1 MKRGTDILHP
11 YAFILHSSFKLQT
24 VSDDGRRVC
33 TSSHPIRARIVVQRA
48 DEQDRSRRAGPFRSG
63 LVVPATPRA
72 LPRKT
77 LPDPDAAPAR
87 SARLW
92 GTEAHIR
99 SDA

>member
-33 TSSHPIRARIVVQRA
+33 TLPHPIRARIVVQRA
-48 DEQDRSRRAGPFRSG
+48 DEQDLCRLADPFRSG
-63 LVVPATPRA
+63 PAMPATRRV

-99 SDA
+99 